1 MDMKKKLLFVIDS
14 LAIGGA
20 EKSLVS
26 LLNMIDSSKYEID
39 LLLFKRGED
48 FEKYVPAYVHILH
61 APEYFR
67 FINNE
72 GFSVRKNILYKSYR
86 FKTSLSLRLNK
97 FKKNSLHTEQVVYKN
112 IKNVMAPMQ
121 KKYDVAIAYSQGMP
135 TYFIANK
142 VTSSKKVAWINT
154 DYANTLYNKELDYE
168 SYKEINKIVAVSQNT
183 KESVSKVKKEYGK
196 KIEIILDITDP
207 NMIHKMAKEHEVV
220 EFDQS
225 LINIL
230 TVGRLA
236 TVKSYDKAIEV
247 ARLLKNAGYKF
258 KWYIVGE
265 GSERKNL
272 QDLIDKY
279 KLNDQFILLGKKL
292 NPYTYMK
299 SCDIYVQTSSK
310 EGFGLTVCEAK
321 ILQKPIVCTNF
332 PTAKE
337 IINNNVDGLIVD
349 HNINSIYNGI
359 TKYIDDNNFMKEVI
373 KVLNSLEPYS
383 SVDQLEKFY
392 ELVKN

>member
-1 MDMKKKLLFVIDS
+1 MKKKLLFVIDS

>member
-1 MDMKKKLLFVIDS
+1 MKKKLLFVIDS
-14 LAIGGA
+14 LTIGGA

-39 LLLFKRGED
+39 LLLFKKGED
-48 FEKYVPAYVHILH
+48 FEKYVPTYVKTLH

-67 FINNE
+67 FVNNE
-72 GFSVRKNILYKSYR
+72 KFSVSKNILYTSYR

-97 FKKNSLHTEQVVYKN
+97 YRKNNLHDEQVVYKSIEN
-112 IKNVMAPMQ
+112 LMTSLQ

-135 TYFIANK
+135 TYFVANK
-142 VTSSKKVAWINT
+142 VISSQKVAWINT
-154 DYANTLYNKELDYE
+154 DYFNTLYNKELDYK
-168 SYKEINKIVAVSQNT
+168 SYKKINKIVAVSQNT
-183 KESVSKVKKEYGK
+183 KESISKVKKEYDK

-207 NMIHKMAKEHEVV
+207 NMIRKMAKEHKVV

-236 TVKSYDKAIEV
+236 TVKGYDKAIEV
-247 ARLLKNAGYKF
+247 ARLLKNSCYKF
-258 KWYIVGE
+258 KWYVVGE
-265 GSERKNL
+265 GTERKHL
-272 QDLIDKY
+272 QDLIDRY
-279 KLNDQFILLGKKL
+279 KLQDHFILLGKKL

-299 SCDIYVQTSSK
+299 SCDIYVQTSLK

-321 ILQKPIVCTNF
+321 ILQKPIVCTSF
-332 PTAKE
+332 PTAQE

-359 TKYIDDNNFMKEVI
+359 TKYINDNNFMEQVI
-373 KVLNSLEPYS
+373 KELNSLAPYS

-392 ELVKN
+392 RLVKN